1 MWSEEKSKFAHRYAK
16 HVSFGALFDV
26 LMSETCT
33 RLWRKAH
40 FEVKMY
46 KTPHA
51 RSTFGSSDVE
61 KMHAAAE
68 TSTF

>member
-1 MWSEEKSKFAHRYAK
+1 MWSEEKSKFARRSGK
-16 HVSFGALFDV
+16 TRQFALFDV

-61 KMHAAAE
+61 RMHAAAE
-68 TSTF
+68 KSTF